1 MWSIIEEFISAS
13 PPTRLGPSSVDRLKY
28 SLPVSR
34 FCVVIIAHCGKNVYS
49 IWSVSR
55 WQWQHHHVSI
65 YFPNNLEVEL
75 TNQWWAQGQKDNK
88 SWFGENLVL
97 LVQWRVIRAGIYPPV
112 SPVIWQVGILKPCN
126 DWYVSLLFILAQH
139 ISLQGKVICGAE
151 LVSTSP
157 ALLCTLTMLSCM
169 ENKEELMSL
178 PDEVIKGVKGL
189 KSDYIFNSSGEL
201 QQEAAEHS
209 ISEGGS
215 SRGSALWPSSTL
227 RRYALLFWLFC
238 AACCS
243 HNLLLVSAIFIVPH
257 TTATFPPSAPSFV
270 FLPAHL
276 FFCCSLPPYF
286 SHCFSLSVKNK
297 LFFYLFFFAHPS
309 SCYYIYPH
317 TS

>member
-1 MWSIIEEFISAS
+1 
-13 PPTRLGPSSVDRLKY
+13 
-28 SLPVSR
+28 
-34 FCVVIIAHCGKNVYS
+34 
-49 IWSVSR
+49 
-55 WQWQHHHVSI
+55 
-65 YFPNNLEVEL
+65 
-75 TNQWWAQGQKDNK
+75 
-88 SWFGENLVL
+88 
-97 LVQWRVIRAGIYPPV
+97 
-112 SPVIWQVGILKPCN
+112 
-126 DWYVSLLFILAQH
+126 
-139 ISLQGKVICGAE
+139 
-151 LVSTSP
+151 
-157 ALLCTLTMLSCM
+157 
-169 ENKEELMSL
+169 MSL

-189 KSDYIFNSSGEL
+189 KSDYYIFNSSGEL

-238 AACCS
+238 AACYS

-297 LFFYLFFFAHPS
+297 LFFLFLFFCTSILMLLHLPSHFLTLSSLSSSVWSVSMLSSIKSPMLNFPKPHFSPSVDRLSLGNKS
-309 SCYYIYPH
+309 SCCGQRSVYPVAERWLG
-317 TS
+317 SCVCVLLINRPSK